1 MQFQRFQNSVTRI
14 AVLSFTRRGAIDDF
28 HRWAWQRFFFYTNIT
43 HCWQDM
49 RTYHLD
55 LLVKTTEKDT
65 TIPRLFVNRSVK
77 LSLKRTRTSI
87 DCFLQVKGRT
97 HTNLFYQSVVTRWFP
112 ILINLS
118 EKNWNNGLLDMI
130 VVPGMVCI
138 VLLASAS
145 LSRRPPR
152 SDRFFHTL
160 PNTRTHYSVC
170 NCLLTMLL
178 IDKSTQKWEQN
189 NASASRSPGRP
200 ISSLLVN
207 MFLIRS

>member
-1 MQFQRFQNSVTRI
+1 MQFQRFQISVTRI

-28 HRWAWQRFFFYTNIT
+28 HRWAWQRFFFHTNIT

-55 LLVKTTEKDT
+55 LLVKTTEKRYHHPK
-65 TIPRLFVNRSVK
+65 TICQPVGKAVFEENPDFDLLLPISQRSVPHK
-77 LSLKRTRTSI
+77 SVLSKCCNTVVSYI
-87 DCFLQVKGRT
+87 DQ
-97 HTNLFYQSVVTRWFP
+97 P
-112 ILINLS
+112 IW
-118 EKNWNNGLLDMI
+118 KNWNNGLLDMI

-138 VLLASAS
+138 VLPASAS

>member
-1 MQFQRFQNSVTRI
+1 MQFLRFQTSVTRI
-14 AVLSFTRRGAIDDF
+14 AVLPFTRRGAIDDF
-28 HRWAWQRFFFYTNIT
+28 HRWAWQIFFFFTNIT

-55 LLVKTTEKDT
+55 LLVKTTEKRYHHPK
-65 TIPRLFVNRSVK
+65 TICQPVGKAVFEENPDFDLLLPISQRSV
-77 LSLKRTRTSI
+77 
-87 DCFLQVKGRT
+87 

-130 VVPGMVCI
+130 VVPGIVCI
-138 VLLASAS
+138 VLPASAS

-160 PNTRTHYSVC
+160 PNTQTHYSVC

>member
-1 MQFQRFQNSVTRI
+1 MGLLTTSTDELGR
-14 AVLSFTRRGAIDDF
+14 D
-28 HRWAWQRFFFYTNIT
+28 FFFYTNIT

-55 LLVKTTEKDT
+55 LLVKTTEKRYHHPK
-65 TIPRLFVNRSVK
+65 TICQPVGKAVFEENPDFDLLLPISQRSV
-77 LSLKRTRTSI
+77 
-87 DCFLQVKGRT
+87 

-118 EKNWNNGLLDMI
+118 EKTWNNGLLDMI
-130 VVPGMVCI
+130 VVPGIVCI
-138 VLLASAS
+138 VLPASAS

-189 NASASRSPGRP
+189 NASASRPPGRP

>member
-1 MQFQRFQNSVTRI
+1 MQFQRFQISVTRI

-28 HRWAWQRFFFYTNIT
+28 HRWAWQIFFFLQILHIADKTWELIT
-43 HCWQDM
+43 WICWLKPQ
-49 RTYHLD
+49 
-55 LLVKTTEKDT
+55 KKDT

-87 DCFLQVKGRT
+87 HCFLQVKGRT

-118 EKNWNNGLLDMI
+118 EKTWNNGLLDMI
-130 VVPGMVCI
+130 VVPGIVCI
-138 VLLASAS
+138 VLPASAS

>member
-1 MQFQRFQNSVTRI
+1 MSL
-14 AVLSFTRRGAIDDF
+14 AD
-28 HRWAWQRFFFYTNIT
+28 FFFFTNIT

-55 LLVKTTEKDT
+55 LLVKTAEKRYHHPK
-65 TIPRLFVNRSVK
+65 TICQPVGKAVFEENPDFDLLLPTSQRS
-77 LSLKRTRTSI
+77 
-87 DCFLQVKGRT
+87 T

-118 EKNWNNGLLDMI
+118 EKTWNNGLLDMI
-130 VVPGMVCI
+130 VVPGIVCI
-138 VLLASAS
+138 VLPASAS

>member
-1 MQFQRFQNSVTRI
+1 MQFLRFQTSVTRI
-14 AVLSFTRRGAIDDF
+14 AVLPFTRRGAIDDF

-55 LLVKTTEKDT
+55 LLVKTTEKRYHHPK
-65 TIPRLFVNRSVK
+65 TICQPVGKAVFEENPDFDLLLPISQRSV
-77 LSLKRTRTSI
+77 
-87 DCFLQVKGRT
+87 

-130 VVPGMVCI
+130 VVPGIVCI
-138 VLLASAS
+138 VLPASAS

-160 PNTRTHYSVC
+160 PNTQTHYSVC

-189 NASASRSPGRP
+189 NASASRSPVRP

>member
-1 MQFQRFQNSVTRI
+1 MQFLRFQTSVTRI

-55 LLVKTTEKDT
+55 LLVKTTEKRYHHPK
-65 TIPRLFVNRSVK
+65 TICQPVGKAVFEENPDFDLLLPISQRSV
-77 LSLKRTRTSI
+77 
-87 DCFLQVKGRT
+87 

-118 EKNWNNGLLDMI
+118 EKTWNNGLLDMI
-130 VVPGMVCI
+130 VVPGIVCI
-138 VLLASAS
+138 VLPASAS

-160 PNTRTHYSVC
+160 PNTQTHYSVC

-178 IDKSTQKWEQN
+178 IDKSTQKWEQH

>member
-1 MQFQRFQNSVTRI
+1 MGLLTTSTDELGR
-14 AVLSFTRRGAIDDF
+14 D
-28 HRWAWQRFFFYTNIT
+28 FFFYTNIT

-55 LLVKTTEKDT
+55 LLVKTTEKRYHHPK
-65 TIPRLFVNRSVK
+65 TICQPVGKAVFEENPDFDLLLPISQRSV
-77 LSLKRTRTSI
+77 
-87 DCFLQVKGRT
+87 

-118 EKNWNNGLLDMI
+118 EKTWNNGLLDMI

-138 VLLASAS
+138 VLPASAS

-207 MFLIRS
+207 MFLIKS

>member
-1 MQFQRFQNSVTRI
+1 MGLLTTSTDE
-14 AVLSFTRRGAIDDF
+14 LG
-28 HRWAWQRFFFYTNIT
+28 RFFFFTNIT

-55 LLVKTTEKDT
+55 LLVKTTEKRYHHPK
-65 TIPRLFVNRSVK
+65 TICQPVGKAVFEENPDFDLLLPTSQRS
-77 LSLKRTRTSI
+77 L
-87 DCFLQVKGRT
+87 

-118 EKNWNNGLLDMI
+118 EKTWNNGLLDMI
-130 VVPGMVCI
+130 VVPGIVCI
-138 VLLASAS
+138 VLPASAS

-189 NASASRSPGRP
+189 NASASRPPGRP

>member
-1 MQFQRFQNSVTRI
+1 MTRI
-14 AVLSFTRRGAIDDF
+14 AVLSFSRRGAIDDF

-49 RTYHLD
+49 GTYHLD
-55 LLVKTTEKDT
+55 LLVKTTEKRYHHPK
-65 TIPRLFVNRSVK
+65 TICQPVGKAVFEENPDFDLLLPISQRSV
-77 LSLKRTRTSI
+77 
-87 DCFLQVKGRT
+87 

-138 VLLASAS
+138 VLPASAS